1 MGTFFSWYGHS
12 YRQCHIHLI
21 VFALCICSHCGC
33 QEAESN
39 VMRLWSVIAVSMLS
53 IFCPEP
59 SLHSELVNRMRDMEW
74 RSAGRW
80 GLSLFFLLPADFCS
94 DCPLNVP
101 DRAYLGG
108 CQGKWPWS
116 VLMAQ
121 NQLPLRSM
129 CIDAVGKSGES
140 SELTVDTPCGVG
152 DNVGWKGHY
161 LKWGSVIMQIP
172 RREFLVQSKKNV
184 ESNCLALV

>member
-1 MGTFFSWYGHS
+1 
-12 YRQCHIHLI
+12 
-21 VFALCICSHCGC
+21 
-33 QEAESN
+33 
-39 VMRLWSVIAVSMLS
+39 MRLWSVIAVSMLS
-53 IFCPEP
+53 IFCPELSP
-59 SLHSELVNRMRDMEW
+59 PSELVNCMRDMEW
-74 RSAGRW
+74 RSAGQW
-80 GLSLFFLLPADFCS
+80 GLSLFFFLPADFFS

-116 VLMAQ
+116 VLMAP
-121 NQLPLRSM
+121 NQLPLKSM
-129 CIDAVGKSGES
+129 CVDAVGKSGES

-161 LKWGSVIMQIP
+161 LKWGSIIMQIQ
-172 RREFLVQSKKNV
+172 RREFLVLSKKNV